1 MKKNPYREV
10 LALLQASGATH
21 LLADYSWAT
30 DLPTPCGCLFG
41 TVTRHA
47 GVATDYFGPYATY
60 APQAFREWAGEH
72 GLTWEIVEELEIFND
87 RYAAEAL
94 SDELEELGIDP
105 DEAEALSD
113 ELEELGIDPDE
124 DGHTDERLDIDF
136 EHFSKDRYAAVVAYL
151 EEKAT
156 AFDKSL

>member
-10 LALLQASGATH
+10 LILLQASGATR
-21 LLADYSWAT
+21 LLANFAWVT
-30 DLPTPCGCLFG
+30 DKPAPCGCLFG
-41 TVTRHA
+41 TVTRHEGIA
-47 GVATDYFGPYATY
+47 ADYFGPYAMY
-60 APQAFREWAGEH
+60 APRAFREWAGEH
-72 GLTWEIVEELEIFND
+72 GLTREIVEELETFND
-87 RYAAEAL
+87 RYAVHDL
-94 SDELEELGIDP
+94 DE
-105 DEAEALSD
+105 

-124 DGHTDERLDIDF
+124 DGHTDERLEVDF

>member
-10 LALLQASGATH
+10 LILLQASGATR
-21 LLADYSWAT
+21 LLANFAWVT
-30 DLPTPCGCLFG
+30 DKPAPCGCLFG
-41 TVTRHA
+41 TVTRHEGIA
-47 GVATDYFGPYATY
+47 ADYFGPYAMY
-60 APQAFREWAGEH
+60 APRAFREWAGEH

-105 DEAEALSD
+105 DE
-113 ELEELGIDPDE
+113 

-136 EHFSKDRYAAVVAYL
+136 EHFSKARYAAVVAYL